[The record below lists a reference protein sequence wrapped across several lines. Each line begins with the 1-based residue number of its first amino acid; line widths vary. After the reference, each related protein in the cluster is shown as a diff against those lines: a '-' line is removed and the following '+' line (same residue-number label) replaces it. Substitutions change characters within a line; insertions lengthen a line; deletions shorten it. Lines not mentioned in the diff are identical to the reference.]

1 MATRT
6 KHYGKPVKSVNG
18 YSIRPMYH
26 SITKDHKNRKVTIKV
41 PDGKFGIFAGRKLK
55 FIMENLNDAILKL
68 SKLS

>member
-6 KHYGKPVKSVNG
+6 KHYGKPVKSADG

-26 SITKDHKNRKVTIKV
+26 SITKDYKNRKVTIKV
-41 PDGKFGIFAGRKLK
+41 PDGKFGIFAGRKLLYIK
-55 FIMENLNDAILKL
+55 QNIDDAIIKL